1 MRASALIERNTA
13 EKVNGH
19 AFEASRGAYLRAQI
33 ACAVG
38 DLSQAVTLLTR
49 ALAEGRYHSWNV
61 HTDPLAELF
70 LPLRDYPQ
78 FIQLMTPK
86 P

>member
-1 MRASALIERNTA
+1 MRTSALIERNTA
-13 EKVNGH
+13 AIVHGR

-33 ACAVG
+33 ACALG
-38 DLSQAVTLLTR
+38 DLPQAVTLLTR
-49 ALAEGRYHSWNV
+49 ALAEGRYHPWNV

-70 LPLRDYPQ
+70 LPLRDFPP
-78 FIQLMTPK
+78 FIQLMTSK